1 MKIKRLNNAV
11 EVSDIDLHND
21 DECKELGRLAAQ
33 ECAVFID
40 DAVSEARLH
49 EIQTQWGDPSRALIH
64 KYVGEGRLK
73 GRHWRDFRLN
83 LGYISNAVK
92 DQQDGMCRV
101 SYEVNK
107 KGKPTGIF
115 TDGQLDWHSDQQ
127 SHYDTQRI
135 IGLMS
140 LSGSKN
146 SQTSFLCTAEA
157 YDKLNHEDKTMVDEL
172 TTVWGWDGGK
182 MAAGLSLESQME
194 LVHYHM
200 IPIDGMEN
208 PLRDETAT
216 GVPGIKYPSHSF
228 SHFKGMSKADSLKY
242 RDHLWSLLN
251 KPEYIYTRDWKDGQI
266 MFMDQNIT
274 LHARPTD
281 VQQSDH
287 RTMVRMVSHVNKLF
301 DNQDPRDVV
310 LFKGQ
315 KIPHDEFA
323 SMVDEQR
330 IKEFGDR

>member
-83 LGYISNAVK
+83 LGYLSNAVK

-157 YDKLNHEDKTMVDEL
+157 YDKLNQEDKTMVDEL
-172 TTVWGWDGGK
+172 TTVWGWDGYPPGYDVVDSAELEILH
-182 MAAGLSLESQME
+182 MLVAGLDGIECP
-194 LVHYHM
+194 LV
-200 IPIDGMEN
+200 DA
-208 PLRDETAT
+208 TAT
-216 GVPGIKYPSHSF
+216 SLPA
-228 SHFKGMSKADSLKY
+228 FK
-242 RDHLWSLLN
+242 
-251 KPEYIYTRDWKDGQI
+251 
-266 MFMDQNIT
+266 
-274 LHARPTD
+274 
-281 VQQSDH
+281 
-287 RTMVRMVSHVNKLF
+287 
-301 DNQDPRDVV
+301 
-310 LFKGQ
+310 
-315 KIPHDEFA
+315 
-323 SMVDEQR
+323 
-330 IKEFGDR
+330 